1 MLRVGHLMVLLHI
14 GTMPK
19 ELTMKNL
26 ELFSREVLPIVK
38 DMWSEYEDPWWPAAV
53 LDRVGALAGTA
64 VKSAG
69 S

>member
-1 MLRVGHLMVLLHI
+1 MVLLHI
-14 GTMPK
+14 GTMAK

-38 DMWSEYEDPWWPAAV
+38 DMWNEYEDPWWPAAV
-53 LDRVGALAGTA
+53 PDRVGALVGTA